1 MLTWSGK
8 TGSAWVQQRCTQ
20 DLEWR
25 WEKKVV
31 ILGLSF
37 ITSTG
42 QYQLM
47 CIKMRDLQRALVQ
60 RIAAFNFEF
69 REEPSF

>member
-1 MLTWSGK
+1 M
-8 TGSAWVQQRCTQ
+8 
-20 DLEWR
+20 
-25 WEKKVV
+25 V

>member
-8 TGSAWVQQRCTQ
+8 QEVPGFSRDAHRIWSGGG
-20 DLEWR
+20 
-25 WEKKVV
+25 KKVV
-31 ILGLSF
+31 ILGLPF

-47 CIKMRDLQRALVQ
+47 CIKMRDLQKAIVQ
-60 RIAAFNFEF
+60 RTVAFNFEF